1 MSNGARCE
9 SGAEPVLVRA
19 VHACDYSV
27 REGALDASG
36 FEAVSAPVEVA
47 SCGEPAGSSR
57 IAVLA
62 EDSIFA
68 GEAELIARRLGAKA
82 TLSFEE
88 ASRHPVHLLLGA
100 NGLSLVSGGLSMRGD
115 FTHLTPRLRR
125 DRLGRELL
133 VKASKVKGLAASRDA
148 ASRDLASPR
157 PLAVDATAGL
167 GEDSLLLAA
176 AGFDVLMFERNPV
189 IAALLDD
196 ALRRAAGSPELAD
209 VVARMRLCRQDSIEA
224 LSAMEGDVAVVLLD
238 PMFPA
243 RTKSAAVK
251 KKFQLL
257 HLIEQPCSDEEELL
271 DAAVGAKPL
280 KVVVKRPPKGPYLAG
295 VKPSYSV
302 EGKAVRYDVIV
313 PPR

>member
-1 MSNGARCE
+1 MSNGARRE

-19 VHACDYSV
+19 AHACDYSV
-27 REGALDASG
+27 REGAVAVSG
-36 FEAVSAPVEVA
+36 FEAASAPVEVA
-47 SCGEPAGSSR
+47 SCGKPAGSSR

-115 FTHLTPRLRR
+115 FTHLAPRLRR

-133 VKASKVKGLAASRDA
+133 VKASKVKGLAT
-148 ASRDLASPR
+148 SRDLASPR

-224 LSAMEGDVAVVLLD
+224 LSAMEGDVTVVLLD

>member
-9 SGAEPVLVRA
+9 SGAELVLPHA
-19 VHACDYSV
+19 AHACERSV
-27 REGALDASG
+27 REGAVVASG
-36 FEAVSAPVEVA
+36 FEALSAPVEVA

-88 ASRHPVHLLLGA
+88 ASTYPAHLLLGA

-133 VKASKVKGLAASRDA
+133 VKASKVKGLA

-280 KVVVKRPPKGPYLAG
+280 KVVVKRPPRGPYLAG

-313 PPR
+313 PLR

>member
-9 SGAEPVLVRA
+9 SGAELVLPHA
-19 VHACDYSV
+19 AHACERSV
-27 REGALDASG
+27 REGAVVASG
-36 FEAVSAPVEVA
+36 FEALSAPVEVA

-88 ASRHPVHLLLGA
+88 ASTYPAHLLLGA

-133 VKASKVKGLAASRDA
+133 VKASKVKGLA

-313 PPR
+313 PLR